1 MVANEAL
8 AASLRASQVP
18 PFKVMEVMIAAHA
31 RECAG
36 LPVLHMEVGQPSDG
50 APAHVC
56 EASKRALDACAAGR
70 TTLGYT
76 ISDGIDPLRAAIARD
91 YETQYGVAVDPADVM
106 VTTGSSA
113 AFVLGFTAA
122 FDHGDR
128 VAIATPGYPA
138 YRNILEALGV
148 EVVSI
153 PVDASTNFQPTVGLL
168 DAALDGKPIK
178 GLIVASP
185 SNPTGTVL
193 TRAELF
199 ELIDWCKSKKVW
211 FVSDEIYHKIEYGEE
226 RATTAL
232 EAPGGAETCLVR
244 TARQFFIPST
254 IPDLIPDLTPRPPP
268 RSSRRDRQVIN
279 SFSKYHCMTG
289 WRVGWCVVPQALR
302 PAMNALQQ
310 NLFINAPNI
319 AQIAAAAALDP
330 ECDAVL
336 RGHVAKYARNRE
348 ILMAGLPEAGFTKL
362 SSAGGAYYIYADVSD
377 LSTDSVALCKRILD
391 VTGVACVSGVDFDRE
406 RGHHFVRFS
415 FCGSTETCEEA
426 VRLLREK
433 REEWQKH

>member
-1 MVANEAL
+1 MSAAVFLSSRATMVANEAL

-18 PFKVMEVMIAAHA
+18 QFKVMEVMIAAHE
-31 RECAG
+31 RERAG
-36 LPVLHMEVGQPSDG
+36 LPVLHPEVGQPSEG
-50 APAHVC
+50 CPHTRAKRPNARSTRAPRVAPNSGTRYPT
-56 EASKRALDACAAGR
+56 ASIRCAAV
-70 TTLGYT
+70 
-76 ISDGIDPLRAAIARD
+76 ARD
-91 YETQYGVAVDPADVM
+91 YEINYGVSVDPADVM

-153 PVDASTNFQPTVGLL
+153 PVDASTNFQPTCELL

-232 EAPGGAETCLVR
+232 AAPGGAETCLVEH
-244 TARQFFIPST
+244 PS
-254 IPDLIPDLTPRPPP
+254 IFHPEHDPRPTP
-268 RSSRRDRQVIN
+268 
-279 SFSKYHCMTG
+279 
-289 WRVGWCVVPQALR
+289 
-302 PAMNALQQ
+302 
-310 NLFINAPNI
+310 
-319 AQIAAAAALDP
+319 
-330 ECDAVL
+330 
-336 RGHVAKYARNRE
+336 
-348 ILMAGLPEAGFTKL
+348 
-362 SSAGGAYYIYADVSD
+362 
-377 LSTDSVALCKRILD
+377 
-391 VTGVACVSGVDFDRE
+391 
-406 RGHHFVRFS
+406 
-415 FCGSTETCEEA
+415 
-426 VRLLREK
+426 
-433 REEWQKH
+433 

>member
-268 RSSRRDRQVIN
+268 
-279 SFSKYHCMTG
+279 TLT
-289 WRVGWCVVPQALR
+289 P
-302 PAMNALQQ
+302 
-310 NLFINAPNI
+310 
-319 AQIAAAAALDP
+319 
-330 ECDAVL
+330 
-336 RGHVAKYARNRE
+336 
-348 ILMAGLPEAGFTKL
+348 
-362 SSAGGAYYIYADVSD
+362 
-377 LSTDSVALCKRILD
+377 
-391 VTGVACVSGVDFDRE
+391 
-406 RGHHFVRFS
+406 
-415 FCGSTETCEEA
+415 
-426 VRLLREK
+426 
-433 REEWQKH
+433 

>member
-18 PFKVMEVMIAAHA
+18 PFKVMEVMIAAHE
-31 RECAG
+31 RERAG
-36 LPVLHMEVGQPSDG
+36 LPVLHLEVGQPSDG
-50 APAHVC
+50 APAHAC
-56 EASKRALDACAAGR
+56 EAAKRALDACAAGR

-91 YETQYGVAVDPADVM
+91 YKIQYGVAVDPADVM

-138 YRNILEALGV
+138 YRNILEALGI

-153 PVDASTNFQPTVGLL
+153 PVDASTNFQPTCELL

-193 TRAELF
+193 KRDELF

-211 FVSDEIYHKIEYGEE
+211 FVSDEIYHKIEYGDE

-244 TARQFFIPST
+244 ITRRRRPENHPAPSSASP
-254 IPDLIPDLTPRPPP
+254 IRP
-268 RSSRRDRQVIN
+268 
-279 SFSKYHCMTG
+279 SFSPIPTVRSIP
-289 WRVGWCVVPQALR
+289 RVIPR
-302 PAMNALQQ
+302 MSNPP
-310 NLFINAPNI
+310 FINP
-319 AQIAAAAALDP
+319 
-330 ECDAVL
+330 
-336 RGHVAKYARNRE
+336 R
-348 ILMAGLPEAGFTKL
+348 
-362 SSAGGAYYIYADVSD
+362 
-377 LSTDSVALCKRILD
+377 
-391 VTGVACVSGVDFDRE
+391 
-406 RGHHFVRFS
+406 
-415 FCGSTETCEEA
+415 
-426 VRLLREK
+426 
-433 REEWQKH
+433 

>member
-1 MVANEAL
+1 MTVSTCQLPLFLSSRATMVANESL

-18 PFKVMEVMIAAHA
+18 QFKVMEVMIAAYE
-31 RECAG
+31 RERAG
-36 LPVLHMEVGQPSDG
+36 LPVLHLEVGQPSEG
-50 APAHVC
+50 VPAHAC
-56 EASKRALDACAAGR
+56 EASKRALDACAEGR
-70 TTLGYT
+70 TQLGYT
-76 ISDGIDPLRAAIARD
+76 LSDGIDPLRAAIGRD
-91 YETQYGVAVDPADVM
+91 YEINYGVSVDPADVM

-153 PVDASTNFQPTVGLL
+153 PVDASTNFQPTCELL

-232 EAPGGAETCLVR
+232 AAPGGAETCLVR
-244 TARQFFIPST
+244 NTRQSLIPET
-254 IPDLIPDLTPRPPP
+254 IPDPTRRLHPQYPIPPTALLTSSDRSHRPHPP
-268 RSSRRDRQVIN
+268 LHAVIDR
-279 SFSKYHCMTG
+279 
-289 WRVGWCVVPQALR
+289 
-302 PAMNALQQ
+302 
-310 NLFINAPNI
+310 
-319 AQIAAAAALDP
+319 
-330 ECDAVL
+330 
-336 RGHVAKYARNRE
+336 
-348 ILMAGLPEAGFTKL
+348 
-362 SSAGGAYYIYADVSD
+362 
-377 LSTDSVALCKRILD
+377 
-391 VTGVACVSGVDFDRE
+391 
-406 RGHHFVRFS
+406 
-415 FCGSTETCEEA
+415 
-426 VRLLREK
+426 
-433 REEWQKH
+433 

>member
-18 PFKVMEVMIAAHA
+18 PFKVMEVMIAAHE
-31 RECAG
+31 RERAG
-36 LPVLHMEVGQPSDG
+36 LPVLHMEVGQPADG
-50 APAHVC
+50 APAHAC
-56 EASKRALDACAAGR
+56 EAAKRALDECIAGR

-91 YETQYGVAVDPADVM
+91 YKIQYGVAVDPADVM

-128 VAIATPGYPA
+128 VAITTPGYPA

-153 PVDASTNFQPTVGLL
+153 PVDASTNFQPTRELL

-193 TRAELF
+193 RRDELF

-244 TARQFFIPST
+244 IT
-254 IPDLIPDLTPRPPP
+254 
-268 RSSRRDRQVIN
+268 RR
-279 SFSKYHCMTG
+279 
-289 WRVGWCVVPQALR
+289 
-302 PAMNALQQ
+302 
-310 NLFINAPNI
+310 
-319 AQIAAAAALDP
+319 
-330 ECDAVL
+330 
-336 RGHVAKYARNRE
+336 
-348 ILMAGLPEAGFTKL
+348 
-362 SSAGGAYYIYADVSD
+362 
-377 LSTDSVALCKRILD
+377 
-391 VTGVACVSGVDFDRE
+391 
-406 RGHHFVRFS
+406 
-415 FCGSTETCEEA
+415 
-426 VRLLREK
+426 
-433 REEWQKH
+433 